1 MKIWLQTKM
10 DKDPEGAA
18 VLLDQ
23 IKNNLKGIIAENKVS
38 DEQLKKLL
46 WDDEGLDIQG
56 KNIKLEKEYVFY
68 LL

>member
-1 MKIWLQTKM
+1 M